1 MKTHR
6 DLDAW
11 KLAVELADLI
21 YTATR
26 AFPSD
31 ERFGLTSQLR
41 RASVSVP
48 ANIAEGAA
56 RESSKDY
63 RRFLYIARGSLA
75 ELETLVIIATNAD
88 LFTDDQKRTILL
100 ARNRTAQTLQ
110 GLIRSVQI

>member
-11 KLAVELADLI
+11 KLAVDLADLI
-21 YTATR
+21 YTVTR
-26 AFPSD
+26 DFPSD

-48 ANIAEGAA
+48 SNIAEGAA

-63 RRFLYIARGSLA
+63 RRFLFIARGSLA
-75 ELETLVIIATNAD
+75 ELETLVIIAANAE
-88 LFTDDQKRTILL
+88 LISNDQKESVLRS
-100 ARNRTAQTLQ
+100 RNRTAQTLQ
-110 GLIRSVQI
+110 GLIRSIAC